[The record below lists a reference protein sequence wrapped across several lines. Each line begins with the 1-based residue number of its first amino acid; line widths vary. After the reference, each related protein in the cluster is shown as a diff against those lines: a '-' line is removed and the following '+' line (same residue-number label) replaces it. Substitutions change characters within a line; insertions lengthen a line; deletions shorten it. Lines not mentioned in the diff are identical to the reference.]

1 MLLRDGKARASRAT
15 PDNRRRTAIAAR
27 RSRSLGSPPKKAGWV
42 RHHSMDLP
50 TPGAIIPIP
59 SRPASAKLKPRPIGL
74 VQLIDDPLAQH
85 QWSVLAQVI
94 VEIAQ
99 QRHEREKFDP
109 CCLCPLGQN

>member
-1 MLLRDGKARASRAT
+1 MGRRLFCFAMERRALAA
-15 PDNRRRTAIAAR
+15 RRRKIGAAPPLRPR

-99 QRHEREKFDP
+99 RRREREQFDTS
-109 CCLCPLGQN
+109 